1 VAEVQ
6 AESVTPQIYIHTKR
20 VISMKLI
27 KNLVIALTI
36 TTAAMVST
44 MTTAIADGD
53 LPMVAGEIK
62 KVKPGKIT
70 IKHEEIPNLDMPGM
84 TMVFRI
90 DDDAMVAE
98 LEKGDMVN
106 FTVTERDGK
115 MYIVAIEP
123 KKE

>member
-1 VAEVQ
+1 
-6 AESVTPQIYIHTKR
+6 
-20 VISMKLI
+20 MKLI

-84 TMVFRI
+84 TMVFRV
-90 DDDAMVAE
+90 DDDAKVAE
-98 LEKGDMVN
+98 MKKGDKVS
-106 FTVTERDGK
+106 FTVEERDGK
-115 MYIVAIEP
+115 IYIVAIELE
-123 KKE
+123 KE